1 MRTPR
6 PASPMISVV
15 VPVLDEQGCVDELAR
30 RIRDALA
37 GCDVRAEI
45 LFVDDGSRDETPARI
60 HALRAADP
68 AIKSIRFTRSFGHQA
83 ALMGG
88 LAHARGDAVVT
99 MDGDLQHPPE
109 LLPAMLA
116 AWRAGADVVHTVRH
130 STPEQNSGIS
140 ERASRA
146 FYRLMN
152 ATTGIEVVPAGAD
165 FRLLD
170 RAAVDA
176 LNALPERSVFLR
188 GLVPW
193 LGFRETRLPYE
204 VARRF
209 AGASKYSLSK
219 MVRLA
224 LDGILSFSMLPLRL
238 ITGLGIVTSLFALVY
253 GLFALTKWLVVGIP
267 QPGWASLMIVALLF
281 GGVQL
286 VSIGLLAEYV
296 GRTYEEVKRRPRFVI
311 ESTEGID

>member
-1 MRTPR
+1 
-6 PASPMISVV
+6 
-15 VPVLDEQGCVDELAR
+15 VLDEEDCVDELAG
-30 RIRDALA
+30 RIEAVLA
-37 GCDVRAEI
+37 GCDVRHEI
-45 LFVDDGSRDETPARI
+45 LFVDDGSRDATPARL
-60 HALRAADP
+60 HALRAANP

-130 STPEQNSGIS
+130 SAPG
-140 ERASRA
+140 ERRGAGERSSRA

-152 ATTGIEVVPAGAD
+152 ATTGIEIVPAGAD

-193 LGFRETRLPYE
+193 LGCRTRSQRASR
-204 VARRF
+204 ARANIRCRRWCDSHST
-209 AGASKYSLSK
+209 A
-219 MVRLA
+219 
-224 LDGILSFSMLPLRL
+224 FSRSRCCPC
-238 ITGLGIVTSLFALVY
+238 V
-253 GLFALTKWLVVGIP
+253 
-267 QPGWASLMIVALLF
+267 
-281 GGVQL
+281 
-286 VSIGLLAEYV
+286 
-296 GRTYEEVKRRPRFVI
+296 
-311 ESTEGID
+311 